1 MIKVVGIVLTALI
14 INIVLKNYSKE
25 FTFLINIVCTII
37 IFTLISKDL
46 KGIVDR
52 LTSISNEISVLL
64 PYIKIMLKILG
75 ISMIA
80 QLLSDLCR
88 DNGENT
94 LANQT
99 ELSAKIIIL
108 VTALPLFTTIMD
120 IMIGM
125 LFIFMLIL
133 VFPDV
138 CFAEE
143 KIADYQSQLD
153 EYDLSSFDLLDDD
166 TASLLDELGIDDF
179 DYENISSNSGIWM
192 PRGITRTSS
201 AIR

>member
-1 MIKVVGIVLTALI
+1 MIKVVGIVLTALT

-125 LFIFMLIL
+125 L
-133 VFPDV
+133 
-138 CFAEE
+138 
-143 KIADYQSQLD
+143 K
-153 EYDLSSFDLLDDD
+153 
-166 TASLLDELGIDDF
+166 
-179 DYENISSNSGIWM
+179 
-192 PRGITRTSS
+192 
-201 AIR
+201 

>member
-14 INIVLKNYSKE
+14 INTVLKNYSKE

-125 LFIFMLIL
+125 L
-133 VFPDV
+133 
-138 CFAEE
+138 
-143 KIADYQSQLD
+143 K
-153 EYDLSSFDLLDDD
+153 
-166 TASLLDELGIDDF
+166 
-179 DYENISSNSGIWM
+179 
-192 PRGITRTSS
+192 
-201 AIR
+201 

>member
-1 MIKVVGIVLTALI
+1 MIKVVGIVLAALI

-125 LFIFMLIL
+125 L
-133 VFPDV
+133 
-138 CFAEE
+138 
-143 KIADYQSQLD
+143 K
-153 EYDLSSFDLLDDD
+153 
-166 TASLLDELGIDDF
+166 
-179 DYENISSNSGIWM
+179 
-192 PRGITRTSS
+192 
-201 AIR
+201 

>member
-25 FTFLINIVCTII
+25 FTFHINIVCTII

-64 PYIKIMLKILG
+64 PYIKIMIKILG

-125 LFIFMLIL
+125 L
-133 VFPDV
+133 
-138 CFAEE
+138 
-143 KIADYQSQLD
+143 K
-153 EYDLSSFDLLDDD
+153 
-166 TASLLDELGIDDF
+166 
-179 DYENISSNSGIWM
+179 
-192 PRGITRTSS
+192 
-201 AIR
+201 

>member
-1 MIKVVGIVLTALI
+1 MIKVVGIILTALI

-52 LTSISNEISVLL
+52 LTPISNEISVLL

-125 LFIFMLIL
+125 L
-133 VFPDV
+133 
-138 CFAEE
+138 
-143 KIADYQSQLD
+143 K
-153 EYDLSSFDLLDDD
+153 
-166 TASLLDELGIDDF
+166 
-179 DYENISSNSGIWM
+179 
-192 PRGITRTSS
+192 
-201 AIR
+201 

>member
-25 FTFLINIVCTII
+25 FTFLVNIVCTII

-125 LFIFMLIL
+125 L
-133 VFPDV
+133 
-138 CFAEE
+138 
-143 KIADYQSQLD
+143 K
-153 EYDLSSFDLLDDD
+153 
-166 TASLLDELGIDDF
+166 
-179 DYENISSNSGIWM
+179 
-192 PRGITRTSS
+192 
-201 AIR
+201 

>member
-46 KGIVDR
+46 KGIVNR

-125 LFIFMLIL
+125 L
-133 VFPDV
+133 
-138 CFAEE
+138 
-143 KIADYQSQLD
+143 K
-153 EYDLSSFDLLDDD
+153 
-166 TASLLDELGIDDF
+166 
-179 DYENISSNSGIWM
+179 
-192 PRGITRTSS
+192 
-201 AIR
+201 

>member
-14 INIVLKNYSKE
+14 INIVLINYSKE

-125 LFIFMLIL
+125 L
-133 VFPDV
+133 
-138 CFAEE
+138 
-143 KIADYQSQLD
+143 K
-153 EYDLSSFDLLDDD
+153 
-166 TASLLDELGIDDF
+166 
-179 DYENISSNSGIWM
+179 
-192 PRGITRTSS
+192 
-201 AIR
+201 

>member
-80 QLLSDLCR
+80 QLLSDWCR

-125 LFIFMLIL
+125 L
-133 VFPDV
+133 
-138 CFAEE
+138 
-143 KIADYQSQLD
+143 K
-153 EYDLSSFDLLDDD
+153 
-166 TASLLDELGIDDF
+166 
-179 DYENISSNSGIWM
+179 
-192 PRGITRTSS
+192 
-201 AIR
+201 

>member
-120 IMIGM
+120 IMIG
-125 LFIFMLIL
+125 
-133 VFPDV
+133 
-138 CFAEE
+138 
-143 KIADYQSQLD
+143 
-153 EYDLSSFDLLDDD
+153 LLK
-166 TASLLDELGIDDF
+166 
-179 DYENISSNSGIWM
+179 
-192 PRGITRTSS
+192 
-201 AIR
+201 

>member
-46 KGIVDR
+46 KGIVDW

-125 LFIFMLIL
+125 L
-133 VFPDV
+133 
-138 CFAEE
+138 
-143 KIADYQSQLD
+143 K
-153 EYDLSSFDLLDDD
+153 
-166 TASLLDELGIDDF
+166 
-179 DYENISSNSGIWM
+179 
-192 PRGITRTSS
+192 
-201 AIR
+201 

>member
-94 LANQT
+94 LENQT

-125 LFIFMLIL
+125 L
-133 VFPDV
+133 
-138 CFAEE
+138 
-143 KIADYQSQLD
+143 K
-153 EYDLSSFDLLDDD
+153 
-166 TASLLDELGIDDF
+166 
-179 DYENISSNSGIWM
+179 
-192 PRGITRTSS
+192 
-201 AIR
+201 

>member
-99 ELSAKIIIL
+99 DLSAKIIIL

-125 LFIFMLIL
+125 L
-133 VFPDV
+133 
-138 CFAEE
+138 
-143 KIADYQSQLD
+143 K
-153 EYDLSSFDLLDDD
+153 
-166 TASLLDELGIDDF
+166 
-179 DYENISSNSGIWM
+179 
-192 PRGITRTSS
+192 
-201 AIR
+201 

>member
-52 LTSISNEISVLL
+52 LTSISNEIYVLL

-125 LFIFMLIL
+125 L
-133 VFPDV
+133 
-138 CFAEE
+138 
-143 KIADYQSQLD
+143 K
-153 EYDLSSFDLLDDD
+153 
-166 TASLLDELGIDDF
+166 
-179 DYENISSNSGIWM
+179 
-192 PRGITRTSS
+192 
-201 AIR
+201 

>member
-1 MIKVVGIVLTALI
+1 MIKVVGIVLTAMI

-125 LFIFMLIL
+125 L
-133 VFPDV
+133 
-138 CFAEE
+138 
-143 KIADYQSQLD
+143 K
-153 EYDLSSFDLLDDD
+153 
-166 TASLLDELGIDDF
+166 
-179 DYENISSNSGIWM
+179 
-192 PRGITRTSS
+192 
-201 AIR
+201 

>member
-14 INIVLKNYSKE
+14 INIVLKNYSRE
-25 FTFLINIVCTII
+25 FTLFVNLVFAVIIFSI

-125 LFIFMLIL
+125 L
-133 VFPDV
+133 
-138 CFAEE
+138 
-143 KIADYQSQLD
+143 K
-153 EYDLSSFDLLDDD
+153 
-166 TASLLDELGIDDF
+166 
-179 DYENISSNSGIWM
+179 
-192 PRGITRTSS
+192 
-201 AIR
+201 

>member
-52 LTSISNEISVLL
+52 LTSLSNEISVLL

-125 LFIFMLIL
+125 L
-133 VFPDV
+133 
-138 CFAEE
+138 
-143 KIADYQSQLD
+143 K
-153 EYDLSSFDLLDDD
+153 
-166 TASLLDELGIDDF
+166 
-179 DYENISSNSGIWM
+179 
-192 PRGITRTSS
+192 
-201 AIR
+201 

>member
-14 INIVLKNYSKE
+14 INIVLKSYSKE
-25 FTFLINIVCTII
+25 FTFLVNIVCTII

-120 IMIGM
+120 VMIGM
-125 LFIFMLIL
+125 L
-133 VFPDV
+133 
-138 CFAEE
+138 
-143 KIADYQSQLD
+143 K
-153 EYDLSSFDLLDDD
+153 
-166 TASLLDELGIDDF
+166 
-179 DYENISSNSGIWM
+179 
-192 PRGITRTSS
+192 
-201 AIR
+201 

>member
-64 PYIKIMLKILG
+64 PYIKIILKILG

-125 LFIFMLIL
+125 L
-133 VFPDV
+133 
-138 CFAEE
+138 
-143 KIADYQSQLD
+143 K
-153 EYDLSSFDLLDDD
+153 
-166 TASLLDELGIDDF
+166 
-179 DYENISSNSGIWM
+179 
-192 PRGITRTSS
+192 
-201 AIR
+201 

>member
-25 FTFLINIVCTII
+25 FTFLINIICTII

-80 QLLSDLCR
+80 QLISDLCR

-125 LFIFMLIL
+125 L
-133 VFPDV
+133 
-138 CFAEE
+138 
-143 KIADYQSQLD
+143 K
-153 EYDLSSFDLLDDD
+153 
-166 TASLLDELGIDDF
+166 
-179 DYENISSNSGIWM
+179 
-192 PRGITRTSS
+192 
-201 AIR
+201 

>member
-25 FTFLINIVCTII
+25 FTFLINIVFTII

-125 LFIFMLIL
+125 L
-133 VFPDV
+133 
-138 CFAEE
+138 
-143 KIADYQSQLD
+143 K
-153 EYDLSSFDLLDDD
+153 
-166 TASLLDELGIDDF
+166 
-179 DYENISSNSGIWM
+179 
-192 PRGITRTSS
+192 
-201 AIR
+201 

>member
-108 VTALPLFTTIMD
+108 VTALPLFTTIMAVSYTH
-120 IMIGM
+120 
-125 LFIFMLIL
+125 LTL
-133 VFPDV
+133 P
-138 CFAEE
+138 
-143 KIADYQSQLD
+143 
-153 EYDLSSFDLLDDD
+153 
-166 TASLLDELGIDDF
+166 T
-179 DYENISSNSGIWM
+179 N
-192 PRGITRTSS
+192 
-201 AIR
+201 

>member
-64 PYIKIMLKILG
+64 PYTKIMLKILG

-125 LFIFMLIL
+125 L
-133 VFPDV
+133 
-138 CFAEE
+138 
-143 KIADYQSQLD
+143 K
-153 EYDLSSFDLLDDD
+153 
-166 TASLLDELGIDDF
+166 
-179 DYENISSNSGIWM
+179 
-192 PRGITRTSS
+192 
-201 AIR
+201 

>member
-88 DNGENT
+88 DNGENM

-125 LFIFMLIL
+125 L
-133 VFPDV
+133 
-138 CFAEE
+138 
-143 KIADYQSQLD
+143 K
-153 EYDLSSFDLLDDD
+153 
-166 TASLLDELGIDDF
+166 
-179 DYENISSNSGIWM
+179 
-192 PRGITRTSS
+192 
-201 AIR
+201 

>member
-1 MIKVVGIVLTALI
+1 MLKVVGIVLTALI

-125 LFIFMLIL
+125 L
-133 VFPDV
+133 
-138 CFAEE
+138 
-143 KIADYQSQLD
+143 K
-153 EYDLSSFDLLDDD
+153 
-166 TASLLDELGIDDF
+166 
-179 DYENISSNSGIWM
+179 
-192 PRGITRTSS
+192 
-201 AIR
+201 

>member
-80 QLLSDLCR
+80 QLLSELCR

-108 VTALPLFTTIMD
+108 VTALPLITTIMD

-125 LFIFMLIL
+125 L
-133 VFPDV
+133 
-138 CFAEE
+138 
-143 KIADYQSQLD
+143 K
-153 EYDLSSFDLLDDD
+153 
-166 TASLLDELGIDDF
+166 
-179 DYENISSNSGIWM
+179 
-192 PRGITRTSS
+192 
-201 AIR
+201 

>member
-75 ISMIA
+75 IA

-125 LFIFMLIL
+125 L
-133 VFPDV
+133 
-138 CFAEE
+138 
-143 KIADYQSQLD
+143 K
-153 EYDLSSFDLLDDD
+153 
-166 TASLLDELGIDDF
+166 
-179 DYENISSNSGIWM
+179 
-192 PRGITRTSS
+192 
-201 AIR
+201 

>member
-80 QLLSDLCR
+80 QLLSDLCW

-99 ELSAKIIIL
+99 ELSAKLIIL

-120 IMIGM
+120 IMKGK
-125 LFIFMLIL
+125 L
-133 VFPDV
+133 
-138 CFAEE
+138 
-143 KIADYQSQLD
+143 K
-153 EYDLSSFDLLDDD
+153 
-166 TASLLDELGIDDF
+166 
-179 DYENISSNSGIWM
+179 
-192 PRGITRTSS
+192 
-201 AIR
+201 

>member
-1 MIKVVGIVLTALI
+1 MIKVVGIVLMALI

-125 LFIFMLIL
+125 L
-133 VFPDV
+133 
-138 CFAEE
+138 
-143 KIADYQSQLD
+143 K
-153 EYDLSSFDLLDDD
+153 
-166 TASLLDELGIDDF
+166 
-179 DYENISSNSGIWM
+179 
-192 PRGITRTSS
+192 
-201 AIR
+201 

>member
-14 INIVLKNYSKE
+14 INILLKNYSKE

-125 LFIFMLIL
+125 L
-133 VFPDV
+133 
-138 CFAEE
+138 
-143 KIADYQSQLD
+143 K
-153 EYDLSSFDLLDDD
+153 
-166 TASLLDELGIDDF
+166 
-179 DYENISSNSGIWM
+179 
-192 PRGITRTSS
+192 
-201 AIR
+201 

>member
-37 IFTLISKDL
+37 IFSLISKDL

-125 LFIFMLIL
+125 L
-133 VFPDV
+133 
-138 CFAEE
+138 
-143 KIADYQSQLD
+143 K
-153 EYDLSSFDLLDDD
+153 
-166 TASLLDELGIDDF
+166 
-179 DYENISSNSGIWM
+179 
-192 PRGITRTSS
+192 
-201 AIR
+201 

>member
-14 INIVLKNYSKE
+14 INIVLKNYLKE

-125 LFIFMLIL
+125 L
-133 VFPDV
+133 
-138 CFAEE
+138 
-143 KIADYQSQLD
+143 K
-153 EYDLSSFDLLDDD
+153 
-166 TASLLDELGIDDF
+166 
-179 DYENISSNSGIWM
+179 
-192 PRGITRTSS
+192 
-201 AIR
+201 